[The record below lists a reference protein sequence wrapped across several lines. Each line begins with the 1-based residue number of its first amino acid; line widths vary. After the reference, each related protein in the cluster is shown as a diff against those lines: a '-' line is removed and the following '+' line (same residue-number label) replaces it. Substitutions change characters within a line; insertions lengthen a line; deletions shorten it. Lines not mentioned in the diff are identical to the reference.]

1 MLLVLISVYKIVE
14 FIKVSTWMTVDK
26 SGDRIKV
33 AVTNETK
40 LQLKIC
46 TSAHNFG
53 LVKNTL

>member
-1 MLLVLISVYKIVE
+1 MSVE
-14 FIKVSTWMTVDK
+14 K

-46 TSAHNFG
+46 TNTHNFG
-53 LVKNTL
+53 LVRNTPIGTPLV